1 MKKLVLIALI
11 VGFLGLAGF
20 ASAADSFK
28 IAVVNANKVV
38 EKSPQYDAV
47 RKALETEFERRNND
61 LVANQKQ
68 LKKLEEKLARDGAV
82 MSSAEVKRLEQ
93 DIRSRRRKVKNAQD
107 EFREDLTLRRNEE
120 VNKLLRKVSEV
131 VRQVGEEEGIDVILS
146 DGIVYVSKRADMSN
160 KVLERLKSLYKASG
174 K

>member
-1 MKKLVLIALI
+1 MKKSVLIALM
-11 VGFLGLAGF
+11 VGLLGLTGF

-47 RKALETEFERRNND
+47 RKALETEFKRRNND
-61 LVANQKQ
+61 LVAKQKQ

-131 VRQVGEEEGIDVILS
+131 VRQVGEEEGIDIILS

-160 KVLERLKSLYKASG
+160 KVLERLKTLYKASG